1 MERDLEKLRPK
12 LKDPAYAKA
21 LYAALCNNVFEKEWS
36 CSWRYAGGLVARL
49 RNEGEDYLDYYCSSL
64 GPESDEPTEGEV
76 TEEIREDLRLLGWK
90 VL

>member
-1 MERDLEKLRPK
+1 MEYDLEKLAPK

-21 LYAALCNNVFEKEWS
+21 LYAALCNNIFEKQWS
-36 CSWRYAGGLVARL
+36 CSWRYAGGIVARL
-49 RNEGEDYLDYYCSSL
+49 RGEDYLDYYCSGS
-64 GPESDEPTEGEV
+64 EGEV